1 MDIDETEPRPICEFN
16 SNPTLAFT
24 PFMATFQITY
34 RRVTSRKLVR
44 DSIVTTR
51 SQIRVGNTPSPLSA
65 FVSDMM
71 TVDYHDNEATH
82 DCIDLLLSLPRCS
95 VALGE

>member
-1 MDIDETEPRPICEFN
+1 MDIDETEPRLICEFN

-24 PFMATFQITY
+24 PFMATFHITY

-44 DSIVTTR
+44 DNIVTTR
-51 SQIRVGNTPSPLSA
+51 SQVRVGNTLSPPPTS
-65 FVSDMM
+65 VSDMM
-71 TVDYHDNEATH
+71 TVHYNDNEATH
-82 DCIDLLLSLPRCS
+82 DCIDLLLSLPRCL